1 MFRGLINEIT
11 KNRFYE
17 YIRGFMLHLKTSFIT
32 TIRWPWLVFHLLSI
46 FISILLVLGG
56 IDWSFFL
63 FYHGHKILQIA
74 LFPAVVIGGI
84 TPLIVPPIIYLYAKR
99 ENKPYLEPLAYAL
112 TQAAVVATIWIAIYK
127 AITGRL
133 QPELFEGFDEDYS
146 NNFAFGFLRRGV
158 FHGWPSTHTTVAW
171 ALAVVFFYY
180 RPRTD
185 LLVTNTDDD
194 FPKFLKYQKYSFIYA
209 FYIGFG
215 VSSNIHWLSDAV
227 AGALIGFSVGMA
239 VNRTFEQYWDKNDLK
254 QVKNVEVYLLFV
266 VLFLLII
273 FSIVGFDDF

>member
-1 MFRGLINEIT
+1 
-11 KNRFYE
+11 
-17 YIRGFMLHLKTSFIT
+17 MLHLKTSFIT